1 MQLSDLKP
9 AAGARRTRK
18 RVGRGIGSGM
28 GKTSA
33 RGYNGQNARSGGG
46 KAVGFEGGQM
56 QLSQKL
62 PKRGFHNKFKTVY
75 DVVNL
80 CDLAGFEAGSTVD
93 PQALASRG
101 LVGKDARI
109 KILGEGEA
117 PKQLSVKAHKFSKSA
132 AEKLTAAGGKIEVL
146 AC

>member
-18 RVGRGIGSGM
+18 RVGRGIGSGL
-28 GKTSA
+28 GKTSG

-56 QLSQKL
+56 QLAQKL

-75 DVVNL
+75 AVVNL
-80 CDLAGFEAGSTVD
+80 GDLAGFEAGATVD
-93 PQALASRG
+93 PQSLASRG
-101 LVGKDARI
+101 LVGKDARV
-109 KILGEGEA
+109 KILGDGEA
-117 PKQLSVKAHKFSKSA
+117 PKQLNVKAHKFSKSA

>member
-1 MQLSDLKP
+1 MQLSDLRP
-9 AAGARRTRK
+9 ASGARRTRK
-18 RVGRGIGSGM
+18 RVGRGIGSGL
-28 GKTSA
+28 GKTSG
-33 RGYNGQNARSGGG
+33 RGYNGQGARSGGG

-56 QLSQKL
+56 PLSQKL

-75 DVVNL
+75 AVVNL
-80 CDLAGFEAGSTVD
+80 GDLAGFEAGSVVD

-101 LVGKDARI
+101 LVGKNTPV
-109 KILGEGEA
+109 KILGDGEA

-132 AEKLTAAGGKIEVL
+132 AEKLVAAGGKIEVL